1 MKHSDFFDPILSK
14 YSAHPDHPVVQYLS
28 KKTIAVERGSK
39 ARRSLG
45 NLYALAVLAEDYASG
60 KTGGTPFTKLLLRMK
75 DKPFGSKLQ
84 NHPLDNRLNGE
95 FKRQFNLDRKFLP
108 VQSVTS
114 TKGKTRKIS
123 HDLLT
128 LNNQDPLQLAM
139 FIVDVVSSFSSEITS
154 GQNEF
159 INQVESLSNSDEIKE
174 FFEEIFSIN
183 SDARLFEV
191 SSFCI
196 LKFHYINQTVTI
208 EYDNEKTTQELQLFK
223 TGRTNANDG
232 GIDFVLKPVGRF
244 FQVTE
249 TLDFKK
255 YFLDF
260 EKVNRFPLTFV
271 IKQEL
276 TPSEVLTTINN
287 QSKQQYDKYTHDLY
301 MSLFDEI
308 ITSIT
313 LREYLNV
320 ILDNSSLIQSFLNE
334 LIINFK
340 LEYGHYD

>member
-1 MKHSDFFDPILSK
+1 MKHPDFFDPILSK
-14 YSAHPDHPVVQYLS
+14 YSVQPDHPVVQYLC
-28 KKTIAVERGSK
+28 KKTIAVEKGSK

-60 KTGGTPFTKLLLRMK
+60 KTDGTPHTKLLSRMR

-95 FKRQFNLDRKFLP
+95 FQRQYGLDRKFLP
-108 VQSVTS
+108 VQSGAS

-139 FIVDVVSSFSSEITS
+139 FVVDVVSSYSSIITS
-154 GQNEF
+154 GQDEF
-159 INQVESLSNSDEIKE
+159 INHVNSLSNSDEIKE
-174 FFEEIFSIN
+174 FFESIFSTN

-196 LKFHYINQTVTI
+196 LKFHYVNQTVTI
-208 EYDNEKTTQELQLFK
+208 EFDNEKKTQALQLFK

-232 GIDFVLKPVGRF
+232 GIDFVLKPIGRF

-260 EKVNRFPLTFV
+260 EKINRFPLTFV

-276 TPSEVLTTINN
+276 TPSEVLTSINN
-287 QSKQQYDKYTHDLY
+287 QSKQQYEECTHNEY

-313 LREYLNV
+313 LRKYLNE
-320 ILDNSSLIQSFLNE
+320 ILDNSSLTQSFLNE
-334 LIINFK
+334 LVINFK